1 MKKATGAVLLLAGAV
16 LVAGGI
22 DKKSGLNNFV
32 ADVQADESEGQN
44 TAADTERESLTSK
57 IDTSIPVIP
66 GSRIAVV
73 SKSVNGE
80 YWKSV
85 KAGMEAAV
93 KDINEAHG
101 FSKDEEITMTF
112 EGPSDEQDV
121 ATQVNTLDAV
131 IAENPAVLCLAA
143 SDMDSCQAQ
152 LEAAEENGIPVVSF
166 DSNVVDNDLV
176 TSFIATD
183 NTAVG
188 QIAGEKL
195 AEYLNGK
202 GKVAVFSAQEK
213 TESIQKRIEGFE
225 SAMSE
230 QDGITVVKE
239 LYMDQVEDMSAA
251 MTEVLESYPDLAGV
265 FCTNEDTAEL
275 YLNLDKPEGMSPVL
289 VGVDA
294 SSGQQ
299 EAIKN
304 ETEKGCV
311 SQDPYAIGYQT
322 ILTAAYATAVDEE
335 AGEQVPLDKE
345 ILMEPQWIDITNI
358 EDEAHSRYLY

>member
-1 MKKATGAVLLLAGAV
+1 
-16 LVAGGI
+16 
-22 DKKSGLNNFV
+22 
-32 ADVQADESEGQN
+32 
-44 TAADTERESLTSK
+44 
-57 IDTSIPVIP
+57 
-66 GSRIAVV
+66 
-73 SKSVNGE
+73 
-80 YWKSV
+80 
-85 KAGMEAAV
+85 
-93 KDINEAHG
+93 
-101 FSKDEEITMTF
+101 MTF

-121 ATQVNTLDAV
+121 STQVNTLDAV

-152 LEAAEENGIPVVSF
+152 LEAAEENEIPVVSF

-176 TSFIATD
+176 TSFIGTD

-195 AEYLNGK
+195 AEYLNGE

-251 MTEVLESYPDLAGV
+251 MTEVLGSYPDLAGV

-299 EAIKN
+299 EAVKN

-322 ILTAAYATAVDEE
+322 ILTAAHATAVDEK

-358 EDEAHSRYLY
+358 ENEAYSHYLY

>member
-1 MKKATGAVLLLAGAV
+1 MKRAAVASAALLAVATLLTGCQKEEAEK
-16 LVAGGI
+16 LVAP
-22 DKKSGLNNFV
+22 LV
-32 ADVQADESEGQN
+32 ADVQKTPEATEVEEEKSPLIPEIDDTLSIEEG
-44 TAADTERESLTSK
+44 A
-57 IDTSIPVIP
+57 
-66 GSRIAVV
+66 RIAVV
-73 SKSVNGE
+73 SKSKKGE
-80 YWKSV
+80 FWNKV
-85 KAGMEAAV
+85 KEGMEAAV
-93 KDINEAHG
+93 KDVNEAYG
-101 FSKDEEITMTF
+101 FKKDKQITMTF
-112 EGPSDEQDV
+112 EGPDDEEDV
-121 ATQVNTLDAV
+121 ESQINTLDAV
-131 IAENPAVLCLAA
+131 IAENPSVVCLSAG
-143 SDMDSCQAQ
+143 DMDSCQAQ
-152 LEAAEENGIPVVSF
+152 LEAAEENEIPVVSF

-176 TSFIATD
+176 TSFIGTD

-195 AEYLNGK
+195 AEYLNGE

-358 EDEAHSRYLY
+358 ENEAYSRYLY

>member
-1 MKKATGAVLLLAGAV
+1 MKKAAGAVFLLVGAV

-44 TAADTERESLTSK
+44 TAADTEKESLTSK

-85 KAGMEAAV
+85 KDGMEAAV
-93 KDINEAHG
+93 KDINEAYG

-112 EGPSDEQDV
+112 EGSSDEQDV
-121 ATQVNTLDAV
+121 ETQVNTLDAV

-152 LEAAEENGIPVVSF
+152 LEAAEENEIPVVSF
-166 DSNVVDNDLV
+166 DSNVVDNDLI
-176 TSFIATD
+176 TSFIGTD

-195 AEYLNGK
+195 AEYLNGE

-239 LYMDQVEDMSAA
+239 IYMDQVEDMSAA
-251 MTEVLESYPDLAGV
+251 MTEVLGSYPDLA
-265 FCTNEDTAEL
+265 
-275 YLNLDKPEGMSPVL
+275 
-289 VGVDA
+289 
-294 SSGQQ
+294 SGQQ
-299 EAIKN
+299 EAVKN

-322 ILTAAYATAVDEE
+322 ILTAAHATAVGEK

-358 EDEAHSRYLY
+358 ENEAYSRYLY

>member
-1 MKKATGAVLLLAGAV
+1 M
-16 LVAGGI
+16 
-22 DKKSGLNNFV
+22 
-32 ADVQADESEGQN
+32 
-44 TAADTERESLTSK
+44 
-57 IDTSIPVIP
+57 
-66 GSRIAVV
+66 V

-85 KAGMEAAV
+85 KGGMEAAV
-93 KDINEAHG
+93 KDINEAYG

-176 TSFIATD
+176 TSFIGTD

-195 AEYLNGK
+195 AECLNGE

-289 VGVDA
+289 IGVDA

-299 EAIKN
+299 EAVKN

-358 EDEAHSRYLY
+358 ENEACSRYLY